1 MTRHF
6 WFPVLKSGMDRN
18 DTCITLSDEHRK
30 LLEEWVAA
38 HGTPQQVALRC
49 RIILHKADGR
59 SDAQTAS
66 DLGINRHTC
75 RLWRLRMLADGPSS
89 LWEVAEGR
97 GRKPQAGLAAR
108 IIEATLATKPEGQTH
123 WSSREM
129 ARQQGVHHSTVARV
143 WSESEI
149 KPHRH
154 KTFKLSR
161 DPNFVPKLVDVVGI
175 YLSPPQNAIVLCVDE
190 KSQIQALDRTQPG
203 LPMKKGRCGTWTH
216 DYVRNGTTTLFAALE
231 VATGKVTGECYSHH
245 RHQEVLKFL
254 RKLDKEYECG
264 EQLHLVMDNYG
275 THKHAKVKS
284 WLDKHP
290 RFHVHFI
297 PTSSSWL
304 NLVERW
310 FAELTNKAVRR
321 GSFQSVPDL
330 IGKIMEFIQSHNEH
344 AKAFVWTA
352 TAEDILAKIERC
364 RKRLEE
370 VSPGCTSRKKRK
382 MA

>member
-1 MTRHF
+1 
-6 WFPVLKSGMDRN
+6 MDR
-18 DTCITLSDEHRK
+18 TETGITLSDEHRK

-59 SDAQTAS
+59 SDVQTAA

-75 RLWRLRMLADGPSS
+75 RLWRLRMLAEGPAS

-97 GRKPQAGLAAR
+97 GRKPQAGLAAK
-108 IIEATLATKPEGQTH
+108 IIEATLATKPKGQTH

-161 DPNFVPKLVDVVGI
+161 DADFVPKLVDVVGI
-175 YLSPPQNAIVLCVDE
+175 YLSPPQNAVVLCVDE

-264 EQLHLVMDNYG
+264 EELHLVMDNYG
-275 THKHAKVKS
+275 THKHARVKS
-284 WLDKHP
+284 WLDQHP

-321 GSFQSVPDL
+321 GSFRSVPDL
-330 IGKIMEFIQSHNEH
+330 IGKIMEFIESHNEH
-344 AKAFVWTA
+344 TKAFVWTA
-352 TAEDILAKIERC
+352 TAEDILAKIEKC

-382 MA
+382 VA

>member
-1 MTRHF
+1 
-6 WFPVLKSGMDRN
+6 MDRK
-18 DTCITLSDEHRK
+18 TKGITLSDEHRK
-30 LLEEWVAA
+30 LLEEWVGA

-49 RIILHKADGR
+49 RIVLRQADGW
-59 SDAQTAS
+59 SDLRIAAH
-66 DLGINRHTC
+66 LGINRHTC
-75 RLWRLRMLADGPSS
+75 RLWRERMLADGPSG
-89 LWEVAEGR
+89 LWDVAAGR
-97 GRKPQAGLAAR
+97 GRKPQAGLAAK
-108 IIEATLATKPEGQTH
+108 IIEATLTTKPKGETH
-123 WSSREM
+123 WSSRAM

-143 WSESEI
+143 WSETEI

-161 DPNFVPKLVDVVGI
+161 DANFVPKLVDVVGI

-231 VATGKVTGECYSHH
+231 VATGKVTGECYSRH
-245 RHQEVLKFL
+245 RHQEFLKFL
-254 RKLDKEYECG
+254 RKLDTEYETG
-264 EQLHLVMDNYG
+264 EELHLVMDNYG
-275 THKHAKVKS
+275 THKHAKVRA
-284 WLDKHP
+284 WLEKHP
-290 RFHVHFI
+290 RFHLHFI

-321 GSFQSVPDL
+321 GSFESVPDL
-330 IGKIMEFIQSHNEH
+330 IDKIMEFIESHNEH

-352 TAEDILAKIERC
+352 TAEEILAKIEKC

-370 VSPGCTSRKKRK
+370 ISPGCTNRKKRK
-382 MA
+382 VA

>member
-1 MTRHF
+1 MA
-6 WFPVLKSGMDRN
+6 RN
-18 DTCITLSDEHRK
+18 TTGITLSDEDRK
-30 LLEEWVAA
+30 VLEGWVAA

-49 RIILHKADGR
+49 RIILLKADGL
-59 SDAQTAS
+59 SDVKIAEQ
-66 DLGINRHTC
+66 LHVNRHTC
-75 RLWRLRMLADGPSS
+75 RLWRQRVLADGPPG
-89 LWEVAEGR
+89 LWEVAAGR
-97 GRKPQAGLAAR
+97 GRKPQAGLAAK
-108 IIEATLATKPEGQTH
+108 IIEATLATKPKGQTH

-129 ARQQGVHHSTVARV
+129 ASEQGVHHSTVARV
-143 WSESEI
+143 WSEHEI

-161 DPNFVPKLVDVVGI
+161 DVNFIPKLVDVVGI
-175 YLSPPQNAIVLCVDE
+175 YLSPPQNAVVLCVDGN
-190 KSQIQALDRTQPG
+190 SQIQALDRTQPG

-231 VATGKVTGECYSHH
+231 VATGKVTGECYGRH
-245 RHQEVLKFL
+245 RHQEFLKFL
-254 RKLDKEYECG
+254 LKLDKEYASA

-275 THKHAKVKS
+275 THKHAKVRA
-284 WLDKHP
+284 WLEKHP
-290 RFHVHFI
+290 RFHLHFI

-330 IGKIMEFIQSHNEH
+330 IEKIMEFIDSHNGR

-352 TAEDILAKIERC
+352 TAEEILVKIEKC

-370 VSPGCTSRKKRK
+370 ISPGCTSRKKRK
-382 MA
+382 AA

>member
-1 MTRHF
+1 MAR
-6 WFPVLKSGMDRN
+6 KS
-18 DTCITLSDEHRK
+18 TEITLSDEHRK
-30 LLEEWVAA
+30 LLETWVAA
-38 HGTPQQVALRC
+38 HATPQQVVLRC
-49 RIILHKADGR
+49 RIILLKADGMNDIR
-59 SDAQTAS
+59 VAEK
-66 DLGINRHTC
+66 LGVNRHTC
-75 RLWRLRMLADGPSS
+75 RLWRQRMLADGPSG
-89 LWEVAEGR
+89 LWEVAPGR
-97 GRKPQAGLAAR
+97 GRKPRADLAAKL
-108 IIEATLATKPEGQTH
+108 IEATLSTKPKGQTH
-123 WSSREM
+123 WSSRGM
-129 ARQQGVHHSTVARV
+129 AREQGVHHSTVARV
-143 WSESEI
+143 WSEHEI

-161 DPNFVPKLVDVVGI
+161 DANFVPKLVDVVGI
-175 YLSPPQNAIVLCVDE
+175 YLSPPQNAVVLCVDE

-231 VATGKVTGECYSHH
+231 VATGKVTGECYSRH
-245 RHQEVLKFL
+245 RHQEFLKFL
-254 RKLDKEYECG
+254 RKLDKEYGTE

-275 THKHAKVKS
+275 THKHAKVRA
-284 WLDKHP
+284 WLEKHP
-290 RFHVHFI
+290 RFHLHFI

-330 IGKIMEFIQSHNEH
+330 IEKIMEFIGSHNEH

-352 TAEDILAKIERC
+352 SAEDILAKVEKC

-370 VSPGCTSRKKRK
+370 VSPGCTSRKKHK
-382 MA
+382 VA

>member
-1 MTRHF
+1 
-6 WFPVLKSGMDRN
+6 MDRAN
-18 DTCITLSDEHRK
+18 TTITLSEEHRK

-38 HGTPQQVALRC
+38 HGTPQQVAMRC
-49 RIILHKADGR
+49 RIILRKADGW
-59 SDAQTAS
+59 SDLRIAS
-66 DLGINRHTC
+66 DLNVCRHTC
-75 RLWRLRMLADGPSS
+75 RLWRLRLLAKGPSS

-97 GRKPQAGLAAR
+97 GRKPQAGLAAK
-108 IIEATLATKPEGQTH
+108 IIETTLETKPKGQTH
-123 WSSREM
+123 WSSRGM
-129 ARQQGVHHSTVARV
+129 AKELGVHHSTVARV
-143 WSESEI
+143 WSDSGI

-161 DPNFVPKLVDVVGI
+161 DPNFVSKLVDVVGV
-175 YLSPPQNAIVLCVDE
+175 YLSPPQNAVVLCVDE

-231 VATGKVTGECYSHH
+231 VGTGKVTGQCYSRH
-245 RHQEVLKFL
+245 RHQEFLKFL
-254 RKLDKEYECG
+254 RKIDGEYECG
-264 EQLHLVMDNYG
+264 EDLHLVIDNYG
-275 THKHAKVKS
+275 THKHAKVKA
-284 WLDKHP
+284 WLDKRP

-330 IGKIMEFIQSHNEH
+330 IGKIMEFIDSNNEV
-344 AKAFVWTA
+344 AKPFVWTA
-352 TAEDILAKIERC
+352 TAEDILAKIEKC

-370 VSPGCTSRKKRK
+370 ISPGCTSRKKRK
-382 MA
+382 VA

>member
-1 MTRHF
+1 MAHRTT
-6 WFPVLKSGMDRN
+6 N
-18 DTCITLSDEHRK
+18 ITLSTEDRK
-30 LLEEWVAA
+30 TLEGWVCA

-49 RIILHKADGR
+49 RIILLNADGQ
-59 SDAQTAS
+59 SDTAIAVK
-66 DLGINRHTC
+66 LGVNRHTC
-75 RLWRLRMLADGPSS
+75 RLWRQRMLADGPSG
-89 LWEVAEGR
+89 LWEIAPGR

-108 IIEATLATKPEGQTH
+108 IIEVTLTEKPKGQTH

-129 ARQQGVHHSTVARV
+129 ARKQGVHHSTVARV
-143 WSESEI
+143 WSEHEI

-161 DPNFVPKLVDVVGI
+161 DANFIPKLVDVVGV
-175 YLSPPQNAIVLCVDE
+175 YLSPPQNAVVLCVDE

-231 VATGKVTGECYSHH
+231 VATGKVTGECYSRH
-245 RHQEVLKFL
+245 RHQEFLKFL
-254 RKLDKEYECG
+254 RKLDKEYGSE

-275 THKHAKVKS
+275 THKHAKVRT
-284 WLDKHP
+284 WLEKHQ
-290 RFHVHFI
+290 RFHLHFI

-330 IGKIMEFIQSHNEH
+330 IAKIMEFIESHNEH
-344 AKAFVWTA
+344 AKPFVWTA
-352 TAEDILAKIERC
+352 TTEEILAKIQKC

-370 VSPGCTSRKKRK
+370 ISPGCTSRKRRK
-382 MA
+382 AA

>member
-1 MTRHF
+1 
-6 WFPVLKSGMDRN
+6 MDRKN
-18 DTCITLSDEHRK
+18 TGITLSDEHRK
-30 LLEEWVAA
+30 LLEEWVGA

-49 RIILHKADGR
+49 RIVLRQADGW
-59 SDAQTAS
+59 SDIRIAAH
-66 DLGINRHTC
+66 LGINRHTC
-75 RLWRLRMLADGPSS
+75 RLWRQRLLAEGPSG
-89 LWEVAEGR
+89 LWEVAAGR
-97 GRKPQAGLAAR
+97 GRKPQAGLAAK
-108 IIEATLATKPEGQTH
+108 IIEATLTTKPKGQTH

-143 WSESEI
+143 WSDSEI

-161 DPNFVPKLVDVVGI
+161 DANFVSKLVDVIGI
-175 YLSPPQNAIVLCVDE
+175 YLSPPQNAVVLCVDE

-203 LPMKKGRCGTWTH
+203 LPLKQGRCGTWTH

-231 VATGKVTGECYSHH
+231 VATGKVTGECYNRH
-245 RHQEVLKFL
+245 RHQEFLKFL
-254 RKLDKEYECG
+254 RKLDKEYETD

-275 THKHAKVKS
+275 THKHAKVRA
-284 WLDKHP
+284 WLEKHP
-290 RFHVHFI
+290 RFHPHFI

-330 IGKIMEFIQSHNEH
+330 IEKIMEFIESHNEH

-370 VSPGCTSRKKRK
+370 ISPGCTDRKKRK
-382 MA
+382 VA

>member
-1 MTRHF
+1 
-6 WFPVLKSGMDRN
+6 MDRA
-18 DTCITLSDEHRK
+18 DTAITLSDEDRK
-30 LLEEWVAA
+30 LLEGWVAA
-38 HGTPQQVALRC
+38 HGTPQQIALRC
-49 RIILHKADGR
+49 RIILRKAEGW
-59 SDAQTAS
+59 SDLRTAS
-66 DLGINRHTC
+66 ELGVNRHTC
-75 RLWRLRMLADGPSS
+75 RLWRLRMLADGPSA
-89 LWEVAEGR
+89 LWQVAEGR
-97 GRKPQAGLAAR
+97 GRKPRAGLAER
-108 IIEATLATKPEGQTH
+108 IIGTTLETKPKGQTH
-123 WSSREM
+123 WSSRKM
-129 ARQQGVHHSTVARV
+129 AQQLDVHHSTVARV
-143 WSESEI
+143 WSDGEI

-161 DPNFVPKLVDVVGI
+161 DANFVSKLVDVVGV
-175 YLSPPQNAIVLCVDE
+175 YLSPPQNAVVLCVDE

-231 VATGKVTGECYSHH
+231 VGTGKVTGECYCRH
-245 RHQEVLKFL
+245 RHQEFLKFL
-254 RKLDKEYECG
+254 RRIDAEYEG
-264 EQLHLVMDNYG
+264 REELHLVIDNYG
-275 THKHAKVKS
+275 THKHSKVKA
-284 WLDKHP
+284 WLDKHR

-330 IGKIMEFIQSHNEH
+330 IGKIMEFIQSHNEQ

-352 TAEDILAKIERC
+352 TAEDILTKIAKC

-370 VSPGCTSRKKRK
+370 ISPGCTSRKKRK
-382 MA
+382 VA